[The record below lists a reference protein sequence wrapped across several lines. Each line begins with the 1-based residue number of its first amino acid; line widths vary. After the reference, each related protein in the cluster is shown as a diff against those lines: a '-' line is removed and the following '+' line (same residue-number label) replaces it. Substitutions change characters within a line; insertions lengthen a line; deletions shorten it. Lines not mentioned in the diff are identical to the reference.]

1 MLFSTQIILLVNKCD
16 MMTSIIPK
24 LPMRNKAVTRDFYV
38 NQLGFVDIGSTDY
51 EGYLLVKKIL
61 LKYIFLSSKH

>member
-1 MLFSTQIILLVNKCD
+1 MVLKIKIEQINLFVNKCD

-24 LPMRNKAVTRDFYV
+24 LPMRNKAVTSDFYL

-51 EGYLLVKKIL
+51 KGYLFIKKDTIE
-61 LKYIFLSSKH
+61 IHFF